1 MSCFTDLSCF
11 TGAALLVH
19 AVTLHA
25 VTRCDSS
32 CRDVARYPAELA
44 SPTVEG
50 GICICYMY
58 MCMHM
63 YMYMHMHMCM
73 YMYMSVS
80 RSATHL
86 NLHSIMFSH
95 LVVIPAIEGGCGLSQ
110 HDTSKR
116 EGHACAHHTIITSA
130 SCSRQNAH
138 GRNKGALAGKQR
150 AQATGQDAA

>member
-1 MSCFTDLSCF
+1 
-11 TGAALLVH
+11 
-19 AVTLHA
+19 
-25 VTRCDSS
+25 
-32 CRDVARYPAELA
+32 
-44 SPTVEG
+44 
-50 GICICYMY
+50 MY